1 MASIP
6 YTDKKLPKDQEKLA
20 EAARENRNSGVDD
33 KLLNPLIATEVA
45 AGTSKFLNTPRDIS
59 KIVNSPLVQNTNKA
73 TRAVSTV
80 GKFANTSPVKVPV
93 AGSLFSPLFAYSIAN
108 EVTGAVREDGR
119 DLNTLIGEGIGG
131 AIADAKYGDG
141 SLPAFSAKERE
152 AMRDGLNVNK
162 PIYGR
167 TNSRRNGKYTIMGYE
182 PLSQGAKNSLALED
196 KREMFSPEMAPK
208 NPIRGT
214 FTLPDGTVVMQRED
228 GTRFNPTQEELQ
240 NFNRT
245 MQGLNQPSVT
255 GLGVG
260 GSEGV
265 IVNKGNPNDPY
276 GFSPQEPKV
285 EGTGMSSVADKMLA
299 DFQRF
304 KDSGKEM
311 TPEMEQKAIDLA
323 ASVGRKF
330 DPEQG
335 YSNVFEPEILEK
347 YNQRVAD
354 GNFDPS
360 TIGREER
367 PSNLDL
373 ATQERRESQAQS
385 DRSFENNRSRMEDD
399 RRDREESG
407 GAMIRVDGVM
417 VPATEENR
425 AKRDLENRLK
435 EEARDEGLS
444 ESGVRD
450 YVKEKLEEREGDEYQ
465 KEIDRIKDELDIT
478 TKAAELEKKRQDLLP
493 DAPER
498 PKPSEIKSFIS
509 NAEDQFDLV
518 FDPETFTFNTVEDGG
533 FWGSDKEHP
542 LNPNSELYQKLKQ
555 VEGSEYFLS
564 PPSDVMNIMEQ
575 SIEDA
580 KQSSLGYVGVQA
592 DDGRVYNITAGGD
605 ITHVGYS
612 GEEIK

>member
-1 MASIP
+1 MASTP

-33 KLLNPLIATEVA
+33 KLLNPLIATELA
-45 AGTSKFLNTPRDIS
+45 AGTSKFLKTPANIS
-59 KIVNSPLVQNTNKA
+59 GAVNQPLVRNANKA

-80 GKFANTSPVKVPV
+80 GRFANTSPVKTPMV
-93 AGSLFSPLFAYSIAN
+93 GSLFSPLFAYSIAN

-119 DLNTLIGEGIGG
+119 DLNTLIGEGAGG
-131 AIADAKYGDG
+131 ALGEAMYGDG
-141 SLPAFSAKERE
+141 SQPAFSAKERQ
-152 AMRDGLNVNK
+152 AMQDGLNVNK
-162 PIYGR
+162 PIFDPR
-167 TNSRRNGKYTIMGYE
+167 KRNGREIVGYE
-182 PLSQGAKNSLALED
+182 ELSQGAKNDLALED
-196 KREMFSPEMAPK
+196 
-208 NPIRGT
+208 NPIRST
-214 FTLPDGTVVMQRED
+214 FTMPDGTVVQERED
-228 GTRFNPTQEELQ
+228 GTRFNPTPEQLET
-240 NFNRT
+240 FNKE
-245 MQGLNQPSVT
+245 MQGANQPEVT
-255 GLGVG
+255 GLGD
-260 GSEGV
+260 GV
-265 IVNKGNPNDPY
+265 NGDAEYKFGNPNDPY
-276 GFSPQEPKV
+276 GFTPQEPKV
-285 EGTGMSSVADKMLA
+285 QGTGMSSVADKMLA

-347 YNQRVAD
+347 YNQRVTD

-367 PSNLDL
+367 PSSLDL

-399 RRDREESG
+399 RSDREESG

-444 ESGVRD
+444 ESGARD
-450 YVKEKLEEREGDEYQ
+450 YVKEKLEERKSDEYQ
-465 KEIDRIKDELDIT
+465 QEVDRIKDELDIS
-478 TKAAELEKKRQDLLP
+478 TKAAELEKKRRDLLP

-498 PKPSEIKSFIS
+498 PKPNEVKSFIS

-518 FDPETFTFNTVEDGG
+518 FDPETFTFNTVKDGG

-575 SIEDA
+575 SIGDA
-580 KQSSLGYVGVQA
+580 KQSPLGYVGVQA
-592 DDGRVYNITAGGD
+592 NDGRVYNITAGGD

-612 GEEIK
+612 SEEIK

>member
-1 MASIP
+1 MAEPRQRTLS
-6 YTDKKLPKDQEKLA
+6 KDQEKLA
-20 EAARENRNSGVDD
+20 EAAREISKVNSSVDD
-33 KLLNPLIATEVA
+33 KLLNPLIATELA
-45 AGTSKFLNTPRDIS
+45 AGTSKYLDTPRDIS
-59 KIVNSPLVQNTNKA
+59 KIVNSPLVQNSNKA
-73 TRAVSTV
+73 TRAISTV
-80 GKFANTSPVKVPV
+80 GRVANTSPVKAPV
-93 AGSLFSPLFAYSIAN
+93 AGSLFSPLFAYAIAN
-108 EVTGAVREDGR
+108 EATGAIREDGR

-131 AIADAKYGDG
+131 AIGKAKYGDG
-141 SLPAFSAKERE
+141 SLPAFSAKERQ
-152 AMRDGLNVNK
+152 AMQDGLNVNK
-162 PIYGR
+162 PIIER
-167 TNSRRNGKYTIMGYE
+167 TGPRNQRKDTIVGYE
-182 PLSQGAKNSLALED
+182 PLSQGAKNDLGLED
-196 KREMFSPEMAPK
+196 KREMFSPEIAGN
-208 NPIRGT
+208 NPIRGS

-245 MQGLNQPSVT
+245 MQGVNQPSVT

-265 IVNKGNPNDPY
+265 VVNKGNPNDPY
-276 GFSPQEPKV
+276 GFTPQEPKV

-367 PSNLDL
+367 PSSLDL
-373 ATQERRESQAQS
+373 ATQERRESQDQS
-385 DRSFENNRSRMEDD
+385 NREFENNRSRMEDD

-450 YVKEKLEEREGDEYQ
+450 YVKEKLEERESDEYQ
-465 KEIDRIKDELDIT
+465 KEVDRIKDELDIS

-564 PPSDVMNIMEQ
+564 PPSDVMNILEQ

>member
-1 MASIP
+1 MASTP

-33 KLLNPLIATEVA
+33 KLLNPLITTELA
-45 AGTSKFLNTPRDIS
+45 AGTSKFLKTPANIS
-59 KIVNSPLVQNTNKA
+59 GAVNQPLVRNANKA

-80 GKFANTSPVKVPV
+80 GRFANTSPVKTPMV
-93 AGSLFSPLFAYSIAN
+93 GSLFSPLFAYSIAN

-119 DLNTLIGEGIGG
+119 DLNTLIGEGAGG
-131 AIADAKYGDG
+131 ALGEAMYGDG
-141 SLPAFSAKERE
+141 SQPAFSAKERQ
-152 AMRDGLNVNK
+152 AMQDGLNVNK
-162 PIYGR
+162 PIFDPR
-167 TNSRRNGKYTIMGYE
+167 KRNGREIVGYE
-182 PLSQGAKNSLALED
+182 ELSQGAKNDLALED
-196 KREMFSPEMAPK
+196 
-208 NPIRGT
+208 NPIRST
-214 FTLPDGTVVMQRED
+214 FTMPDGTVVQERED
-228 GTRFNPTQEELQ
+228 GTRFNPTPEQLET
-240 NFNRT
+240 FNKE
-245 MQGLNQPSVT
+245 MQGANQPEVT
-255 GLGVG
+255 GLGD
-260 GSEGV
+260 GV
-265 IVNKGNPNDPY
+265 NGDAEYKFGNPNDPY
-276 GFSPQEPKV
+276 GFTPQEPKV
-285 EGTGMSSVADKMLA
+285 QGTGMSSVADKMLA

-347 YNQRVAD
+347 YNQRVTD

-367 PSNLDL
+367 PSSLDL

-399 RRDREESG
+399 RSDREESG

-444 ESGVRD
+444 ESGARD
-450 YVKEKLEEREGDEYQ
+450 YVKEKLEERKSDEYQ
-465 KEIDRIKDELDIT
+465 QEVDRIKDELDIS
-478 TKAAELEKKRQDLLP
+478 TKAAELEKKRRDLLP

-498 PKPSEIKSFIS
+498 PKPNEVKSFIS

-518 FDPETFTFNTVEDGG
+518 FDPETFTFNTVKDGG

-575 SIEDA
+575 SIGDA
-580 KQSSLGYVGVQA
+580 KQSPLGYVGVQA
-592 DDGRVYNITAGGD
+592 NDGRVYNITAGGD

-612 GEEIK
+612 SEEIK

>member
-45 AGTSKFLNTPRDIS
+45 AGTSKFFNTPANIS
-59 KIVNSPLVQNTNKA
+59 GAVNQPLVKNANKA
-73 TRAVSTV
+73 TRAISTV

-108 EVTGAVREDGR
+108 EVTGEVREDGR

-131 AIADAKYGDG
+131 AIAKAKYGDT
-141 SLPAFSAKERE
+141 SQPAFSAKERQ
-152 AMRDGLNVNK
+152 AMQDGLNVNK
-162 PIYGR
+162 PIFDPRRKNGR
-167 TNSRRNGKYTIMGYE
+167 EIVGYE
-182 PLSQGAKNSLALED
+182 ELSQGAKNDLALEG
-196 KREMFSPEMAPK
+196 
-208 NPIRGT
+208 NPIRST
-214 FTLPDGTVVMQRED
+214 FTMPDGTVVQERED
-228 GTRFNPTQEELQ
+228 GTRFNPTPEQLET
-240 NFNRT
+240 FNKA
-245 MQGLNQPSVT
+245 MQRLDQPSVT
-255 GLGVG
+255 GLGAG

-265 IVNKGNPNDPY
+265 VVNEGNSNDPY
-276 GFSPQEPKV
+276 GFTPQEPKV

-373 ATQERRESQAQS
+373 VTQERRESQAQS

-450 YVKEKLEEREGDEYQ
+450 YVKEKLEERRGDEYQ

-478 TKAAELEKKRQDLLP
+478 TKAAVLEKKRQDLLP

-498 PKPSEIKSFIS
+498 PDSNEIKSFIS

>member
-1 MASIP
+1 MAEPRQRTLS
-6 YTDKKLPKDQEKLA
+6 KDQEKLA
-20 EAARENRNSGVDD
+20 EAARENSKVNSSVDD

-45 AGTSKFLNTPRDIS
+45 AGTSKYLNTPRDIS
-59 KIVNSPLVQNTNKA
+59 KIVNSPLVQNTNRA
-73 TRAVSTV
+73 TDTLSKV
-80 GKFANTSPVKVPV
+80 GKFANTSPVKTPAV
-93 AGSLFSPLFAYSIAN
+93 GSLFSPLFAYAVAN
-108 EVTGAVREDGR
+108 EVTGAVRDDGK

-131 AIADAKYGDG
+131 TIGRMKYGDG
-141 SLPAFSAKERE
+141 SQPAFSEQERQ
-152 AMRDGLNVNK
+152 AMQDGLNVNK
-162 PIYGR
+162 PIMELTGP
-167 TNSRRNGKYTIMGYE
+167 RNQRKNTVVGYE
-182 PLSQGAKNSLALED
+182 PLSQGAKNDLALED
-196 KREMFSPEMAPK
+196 KREMFSPEMSK
-208 NPIRGT
+208 NNPIRGT

-245 MQGLNQPSVT
+245 MRGLNQPSVT
-255 GLGVG
+255 GLGIG

-265 IVNKGNPNDPY
+265 IVNEGNPNDPY
-276 GFSPQEPKV
+276 GFTPQEPKV

-323 ASVGRKF
+323 ASVGRTF

-335 YSNVFEPEILEK
+335 YGREFNPEILER

-360 TIGREER
+360 TIGRQEQ
-367 PSNLDL
+367 PSSLDL
-373 ATQERRESQAQS
+373 ALQERREDQAQS
-385 DRSFENNRSRMEDD
+385 DQSFEANRGRMEDD

-407 GAMIRVDGVM
+407 GAMIRVDGTM

-435 EEARDEGLS
+435 EEARDQGLS
-444 ESGVRD
+444 EAGVRD
-450 YVKEKLEEREGDEYQ
+450 YVREKLEERKSDEYQ
-465 KEIDRIKDELDIT
+465 QEVDRIKDELDIS
-478 TKAAELEKKRQDLLP
+478 TKAAELEKKRQDLIP

-509 NAEDQFDLV
+509 NAEDQFGLV

-542 LNPNSELYQKLKQ
+542 LNPNSELYKKLKQ
-555 VEGSEYFLS
+555 VQGSEYFLS
-564 PPSDVMNIMEQ
+564 PPSDVMDIMEQ

-612 GEEIK
+612 SE

>member
-1 MASIP
+1 MAEPRQRTLS
-6 YTDKKLPKDQEKLA
+6 KDQEKLA
-20 EAARENRNSGVDD
+20 EAAREISKVNSSVDD
-33 KLLNPLIATEVA
+33 KLLNPLIATELA
-45 AGTSKFLNTPRDIS
+45 AGTSKYLDTPRDIS
-59 KIVNSPLVQNTNKA
+59 KIVNSPLVQNSNKA
-73 TRAVSTV
+73 TRAISTV
-80 GKFANTSPVKVPV
+80 GRVANTSPVKAPV
-93 AGSLFSPLFAYSIAN
+93 AGSLFSPLFAYAIAN
-108 EVTGAVREDGR
+108 EATGAIREDGR

-131 AIADAKYGDG
+131 AIGRAKYGDG
-141 SLPAFSAKERE
+141 SLPAFSAKERQ
-152 AMRDGLNVNK
+152 AMQDGLNVNK
-162 PIYGR
+162 PIIER
-167 TNSRRNGKYTIMGYE
+167 TGPRNQRKDTIVGYE
-182 PLSQGAKNSLALED
+182 PLSQGAKNDLGLED
-196 KREMFSPEMAPK
+196 KREMFSPEIAGN
-208 NPIRGT
+208 NPIRGS

-245 MQGLNQPSVT
+245 MQGVNQPSVT

-265 IVNKGNPNDPY
+265 VVNKGNPNDPY
-276 GFSPQEPKV
+276 GFTPQEPKV

-367 PSNLDL
+367 PSSLDL
-373 ATQERRESQAQS
+373 ATQERRESQDQS
-385 DRSFENNRSRMEDD
+385 NREFENNRSRMEDD

-450 YVKEKLEEREGDEYQ
+450 YVKEKLEERESDEYQ
-465 KEIDRIKDELDIT
+465 KEVDRIKDELDIS

-564 PPSDVMNIMEQ
+564 PPSDVMNILEQ

>member
-1 MASIP
+1 MAEPRQRTLS
-6 YTDKKLPKDQEKLA
+6 KDQEKLA
-20 EAARENRNSGVDD
+20 EAARENSKVNSSVDD

-73 TRAVSTV
+73 TKAISTV
-80 GKFANTSPVKVPV
+80 GRVANTSPVKMPV
-93 AGSLFSPLFAYSIAN
+93 AGSFFSPLFAYAVAN
-108 EVTGAVREDGR
+108 EVTGEVREDGR

-131 AIADAKYGDG
+131 AIGKAKYGDG
-141 SLPAFSAKERE
+141 SLPAFSAKERQ
-152 AMRDGLNVNK
+152 AMQDGLNVNK
-162 PIYGR
+162 PIMER
-167 TNSRRNGKYTIMGYE
+167 TGPRNQRKNTVVGYE
-182 PLSQGAKNSLALED
+182 PLSQGVKNDLGLED
-196 KREMFSPEMAPK
+196 KREMFSQEMADK

-265 IVNKGNPNDPY
+265 VVNEGNPNDPY
-276 GFSPQEPKV
+276 GFTPQKPEV

-360 TIGREER
+360 TIER
-367 PSNLDL
+367 QEQPSSLDL
-373 ATQERRESQAQS
+373 ALQERRESQAQS
-385 DRSFENNRSRMEDD
+385 DRSFEVNRGRMEDD

-407 GAMIRVDGVM
+407 GAMIRVNGVQ
-417 VPATEENR
+417 VPATKENR
-425 AKRDLENRLK
+425 EKRDLENRLK
-435 EEARDEGLS
+435 EEARDQGLS

-450 YVKEKLEEREGDEYQ
+450 YVREKLEEQKSDEYQ
-465 KEIDRIKDELDIT
+465 QEVDRIKEELEIS